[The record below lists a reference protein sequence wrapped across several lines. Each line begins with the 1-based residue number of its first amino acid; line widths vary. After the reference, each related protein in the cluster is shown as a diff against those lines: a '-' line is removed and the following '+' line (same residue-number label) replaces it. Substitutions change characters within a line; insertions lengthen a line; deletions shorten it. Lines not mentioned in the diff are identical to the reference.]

1 MEQVDELELKL
12 QAYMNSFCQI
22 VEGIIEPTQ
31 PIDLTAK
38 ANELQHYK
46 KQMIGLVNEM
56 TFVDKPPE
64 QLYREMKAYE
74 EINKNSIRRVQHVD
88 RQLEIIKNTIQ
99 QSIDELQRGE
109 VMEEES
115 LGKD

>member
-12 QAYMNSFCQI
+12 QDYMNNFCQI

-31 PIDLTAK
+31 PIDLASK
-38 ANELQHYK
+38 ANELQLCK
-46 KQMIGLVNEM
+46 KQMIGLLNEM

-64 QLYREMKAYE
+64 LLYKELKAYE
-74 EINKNSIRRVQHVD
+74 EINKNSIRRAQHVD
-88 RQLEIIKNTIQ
+88 RQLEIIKNTVQ

-109 VMEEES
+109 PIEEES
-115 LGKD
+115 LAND